1 MRMVAI
7 VVLSAEREENGEA
20 GTAPGRRLDLDSPAV
35 RRHDPPGDGEAEAG
49 SSGLSGIEGLED
61 AAPLPGRDA
70 APGIADGDGD
80 LHVPE
85 PDHHPQLPPSL
96 HPPHAF

>member
-61 AAPLPGRDA
+61 AAPLLGRDA
-70 APGIADGDGD
+70 AAGIADGAGD
-80 LHVPE
+80 LHCADADPIPGS
-85 PDHHPQLPPSL
+85 PDSMHTP
-96 HPPHAF
+96 